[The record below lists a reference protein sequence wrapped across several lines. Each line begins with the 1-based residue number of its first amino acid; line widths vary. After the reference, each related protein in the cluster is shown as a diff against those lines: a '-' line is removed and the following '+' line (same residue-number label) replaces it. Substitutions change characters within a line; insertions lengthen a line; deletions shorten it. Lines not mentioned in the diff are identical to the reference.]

1 MSYTA
6 RRTVG
11 GRTYLE
17 ERESYRENGKVKVRF
32 LRYLGAEGEERGKPR
47 RARHLLD
54 QLRPSGSYR
63 AGDVGLLWALAQDL
77 KIPTTIDGICGRYSD
92 RKGPT
97 PGTLLTVW
105 AINRV
110 LHPESATQLE
120 RWVPT
125 TDLPRLTGIPPEAF
139 TKDAFLTC
147 LDRVCG
153 EDPDIGGLVDRTER
167 LDEELFRAWRE
178 RHPLPAEESEVFA
191 YDLTS
196 VLFFGVTCPLAELG
210 YNAQEAKGQ
219 MQVNLAM
226 LVTRR
231 ERQPVTH
238 SVFEGSRHG
247 AATVRNFLVRV
258 LRLGEREEEK
268 GLVPK
273 GGTLIWDRG
282 VVSKDHVLAVEAAGW
297 QLVCGLPKTLSSVK
311 AILDRVEVPWRPE
324 TLVRRTKVTTIYAVG
339 TEAEV
344 YGTRRRLAV
353 YMNMARAQRERD
365 HRNES
370 LAMIGEEL
378 EKLSKEGAE
387 WKEAKLHARIA
398 EIVGGW
404 RNYVE
409 VRVSR
414 KGEGPRVSW
423 RLKQQAVREAERQD
437 GKWVLL
443 ATDPKRTVKEVVEA
457 YLEKDFIEKV
467 FRHMKTEEELEP
479 VRHRLERRVRAYLFV
494 LTLAYRLWAAL
505 QWYVE
510 THEVEGDGN
519 SWEVA
524 EDLLKALGRV
534 ERVEV
539 ALGKQR
545 RVWHLNLLKGTKEDL
560 KKLGYGGLFREESL
574 SALPA

>member
-1 MSYTA
+1 MA
-6 RRTVG
+6 IRRRKVG
-11 GRTYLE
+11 NAVYLE
-17 ERESYRENGKVKVRF
+17 EYRSYREKGRVRTEF
-32 LRYLGAEGEERGKPR
+32 VRYLGREGETPGQPR
-47 RARHLLD
+47 RTHHLLD
-54 QLRPSGSYR
+54 QIRPTGSSR

-92 RKGPT
+92 REGPT

-125 TDLPRLTGIPPEAF
+125 TDLPRLTGIPAEAF

-178 RHPLPAEESEVFA
+178 RHPLPPEESEVFA

-196 VLFFGVTCPLAELG
+196 VLFFGVTCPLAEFG
-210 YNAQEAKGQ
+210 YNAQEAKRQ

-231 ERQPVTH
+231 DRQPVTH

-258 LRLGEREEEK
+258 LRLTEREEEK
-268 GLVPK
+268 GQVPK

-282 VVSKDHVLAVEAAGW
+282 VVSKDHVLAVEAANW
-297 QLVCGLPKTLSSVK
+297 QLVCGLPKTLTSVK
-311 AILDRVEVPWRPE
+311 EILDRVEVPWRPE
-324 TLVRRTKVTTIYAVG
+324 TLVRKTKVTTIYATA

-344 YGTRRRLAV
+344 YGTRRRLVV

-365 HRNES
+365 LRNES
-370 LAMIGEEL
+370 LATIGEEL
-378 EKLSKEGAE
+378 EKLAREGAE

-404 RNYVE
+404 RSYVE

-414 KGEGPRVSW
+414 KGEGPRVGY

-443 ATDPKRTVKEVVEA
+443 ATDPEMTVKEVVEA

-467 FRHMKTEEELEP
+467 FRHLKTEEELEP
-479 VRHRLERRVRAYLFV
+479 VRHRLERRRVRAYLFV

-510 THEVEGDGN
+510 THQVEGDGN

-539 ALGKQR
+539 ALRKQR

-560 KKLGYGGLFREESL
+560 KKIGYGKLFSEEAL
-574 SALPA
+574 SAVRA